1 MQSNHLTKFCP
12 QRSICSIC
20 QHSHPT
26 SLHRGKPRNNTEQP
40 KKLVVQ
46 PVTVESDCREVDVP
60 DKPPAVD
67 PVVQISCLDSESSDD
82 DKCGITVPVSVS
94 SELSTKYEKS
104 VYCLLDRS
112 FDPSFISGVCTNT
125 ESLSESSVVHRTIV
139 KQTQPPVIDMEKG
152 EYLETPLLFSDREES
167 EILKC
172 DSPIKIVNSDHHG
185 YTEKP
190 LIRNYLEKVA
200 ISCPFAQLTSTS
212 EVHVPFQS
220 DMTFTCMTFD
230 DPLTLHNFEA
240 ELALVLFCFLW
251 YLVQHRKRTK
261 SGIIY
266 K

>member
-1 MQSNHLTKFCP
+1 MYT
-12 QRSICSIC
+12 
-20 QHSHPT
+20 
-26 SLHRGKPRNNTEQP
+26 
-40 KKLVVQ
+40 
-46 PVTVESDCREVDVP
+46 D
-60 DKPPAVD
+60 
-67 PVVQISCLDSESSDD
+67 
-82 DKCGITVPVSVS
+82 
-94 SELSTKYEKS
+94 
-104 VYCLLDRS
+104 
-112 FDPSFISGVCTNT
+112 T
-125 ESLSESSVVHRTIV
+125 ESLSESSVVHRTII
-139 KQTQPPVIDMEKG
+139 KQTQPPVIDMENG

-172 DSPIKIVNSDHHG
+172 DSPIDIVNCDQHG
-185 YTEKP
+185 YMEKS
-190 LIRNYLEKVA
+190 LMSNHLEKVA

-240 ELALVLFCFLW
+240 ELAFVLFCFLW

>member
-1 MQSNHLTKFCP
+1 M
-12 QRSICSIC
+12 
-20 QHSHPT
+20 
-26 SLHRGKPRNNTEQP
+26 
-40 KKLVVQ
+40 Q
-46 PVTVESDCREVDVP
+46 PVTVETDCREVDVP
-60 DKPPAVD
+60 DKLPAVD
-67 PVVQISCLDSESSDD
+67 PVVEISCLDSEFSDD
-82 DKCGITVPVSVS
+82 DKCAIIVPMS
-94 SELSTKYEKS
+94 SSNELSTKYEKS

-112 FDPSFISGVCTNT
+112 SDPSFISGVCTDT

-172 DSPIKIVNSDHHG
+172 DSPIDIVNCDQHG
-185 YTEKP
+185 YMEKS
-190 LIRNYLEKVA
+190 LMSNHLEKVA
-200 ISCPFAQLTSTS
+200 VSCPFAQLTSTS

-230 DPLTLHNFEA
+230 DPLTLHYFEA
-240 ELALVLFCFLW
+240 ELAFVLFCFLW
-251 YLVQHRKRTK
+251 YLVQHRKKTK